1 MSAQRHPLPLPEAAS
16 RALYPLRAALK
27 DLKSGK
33 RLNRKQAIRFL
44 EGAVENLKL
53 GLKSEVAAAT
63 GDLSGDLLR
72 ALGPAFTVAE
82 MEGARSILELMLAAL
97 PPKVELGRD
106 RP

>member
-1 MSAQRHPLPLPEAAS
+1 MSAQRYPLPLPEAAS
-16 RALYPLRAALK
+16 RALHPLRAVLK

-33 RLNRKQAIRFL
+33 RLNRKHAIGFL
-44 EGAVENLKL
+44 EGAVEVLKL

-72 ALGPAFTVAE
+72 ALGPAFTVGE

-97 PPKVELGRD
+97 PAKIELGRSQ
-106 RP
+106 P

>member
-1 MSAQRHPLPLPEAAS
+1 MSARRHPLPLPEATS
-16 RALYPLRAALK
+16 RALHPLRAVLNE
-27 DLKSGK
+27 LKSGK
-33 RLNRKQAIRFL
+33 RLNRKQTIRFL
-44 EGAVENLKL
+44 EGAVEDLKL

-63 GDLSGDLLR
+63 GDLSSDLLR

-97 PPKVELGRD
+97 PPKIELGRA